1 MNGLSGS
8 ALRNIRK
15 NIQMIFQDPYASLN
29 SRKRIIDLITE
40 PLLLHKIV
48 TKDKVR
54 QRVSEL
60 LFQVGLDD
68 SALDR
73 YPHQFSGGQRQ
84 RISIVRAIAS
94 EPKVIIADE
103 SVSALD
109 VTLQAQILEL
119 LQDLQKTLG
128 ISFLFIS
135 HYMAVI
141 EQICHRVAVMDCGKI
156 LEMGPTEQVVQ
167 YPRHSYTKRLMQA
180 VPIAKLNSRRDFKS
194 LLDIHELVNPIYWS
208 NAKEEL
214 TKYEIFNRNMKLQLI
229 SIISE
234 AAN

>member
-15 NIQMIFQDPYASLN
+15 NIQMIFQDPFASLN
-29 SRKRIIDLITE
+29 SRKRIIDLIAE

-60 LFQVGLDD
+60 LFQVGLHD

-84 RISIVRAIAS
+84 RISIAKAIAS

-119 LQDLQKTLG
+119 LQDLQK
-128 ISFLFIS
+128 
-135 HYMAVI
+135 H
-141 EQICHRVAVMDCGKI
+141 
-156 LEMGPTEQVVQ
+156 
-167 YPRHSYTKRLMQA
+167 
-180 VPIAKLNSRRDFKS
+180 
-194 LLDIHELVNPIYWS
+194 
-208 NAKEEL
+208 
-214 TKYEIFNRNMKLQLI
+214 
-229 SIISE
+229 
-234 AAN
+234 